1 MILKDKSL
9 VYLING
15 VLVVILLF
23 ANCKKDN
30 SGSQPELT
38 TIPAFEI
45 TESSAKCGGIIT
57 SDGGESV
64 TERGVCWNTE
74 PNPTIMHNKTNDGQ
88 GGGSFFS
95 FLTGLTGNKTYY
107 VRAYATNK
115 KGTSYGMAMSFTTIK
130 LEMPVLTT
138 SSITELTQYSAVS
151 GGEISSDGGSE
162 IITRGICWD
171 TEPSPTIL
179 DHLTFN
185 GSETGAYTSHIDG
198 LLSNT
203 KYYLR
208 AYASNSVG
216 TSYGN
221 EISFTTLIDEDIFKL
236 AGNGTKSW
244 KLIRNVSTGRYP
256 IEVGNEDHSQIW
268 WAMGKS
274 NNALH
279 ERPCMMNDE
288 WIFSTNGTMQFNAH
302 EDYWAEAGIFNP
314 SEICASTTSM
324 LGTNLQD
331 LSAWGSGD
339 HSYVIRKDPVRKLT
353 ALGKGA
359 YIGFCKLGNRTETN
373 IPLDSVCYNVVKL
386 TDQNVDTLII
396 EGLFKWDPLQP
407 GGSWRFVLV
416 HYDNPGDEPPLP

>member
-1 MILKDKSL
+1 MILKDKNL

-23 ANCKKDN
+23 VNCKKDN
-30 SGSQPELT
+30 TGSQPELT

-45 TESSAKCGGIIT
+45 TENSAKCGGIIT

-64 TERGVCWNTE
+64 TDRGVCWNTE

-95 FLTGLTGNKTYY
+95 LLTGLTGNKTYY

-130 LEMPVLTT
+130 LEMPILTT

-151 GGEISSDGGSE
+151 GGEISSDGGSV

-236 AGNGTKSW
+236 AGNGSKSW

-288 WIFSTNGTMQFNAH
+288 WIFSTNGAMQFNAH

-314 SEICASTTSM
+314 SEICESTTSM

-359 YIGFCKLGNRTETN
+359 YIGFCKLGNGTETN

-386 TDQNVDTLII
+386 TDQSVDTLII